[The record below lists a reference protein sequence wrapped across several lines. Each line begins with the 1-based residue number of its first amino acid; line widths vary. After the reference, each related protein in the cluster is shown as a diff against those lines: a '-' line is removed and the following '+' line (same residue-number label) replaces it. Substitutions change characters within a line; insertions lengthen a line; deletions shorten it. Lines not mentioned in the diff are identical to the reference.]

1 MSKKIIEEKAV
12 GKSIPEYADENWG
25 GYVLSLLTPDELLNG
40 LPKANGLR
48 RVLNYVFDVI
58 SSSSKEI
65 ILKESNEVL
74 INWVIEFLPRKQIC
88 FDPSSHTL
96 PVKTVTGFAS
106 ASYDNVKPP
115 FNKYLAAVA
124 DTRAE
129 ARAMRKALLL
139 NCIAA
144 EEAEE
149 HLEESATTDL
159 ISDNQKTI
167 AKTMSDR
174 LKVNLEK
181 TIAYY
186 SVEIT
191 GKEGAKLDSLSRVE
205 ANKVLAVLNKFQANT
220 KTPIP
225 QEILER

>member
-1 MSKKIIEEKAV
+1 MSKKTV
-12 GKSIPEYADENWG
+12 GDKVEGKDIPEYASEGWG
-25 GYVLSLLTPDELLNG
+25 QYVLSLLTPDELLNG

-48 RVLNYVFDVI
+48 RVLNFVFDII
-58 SSSSKEI
+58 SSGSKEI
-65 ILKESNEVL
+65 ILKDSNEVL

-88 FDPSSHTL
+88 FDATSPTL
-96 PVKTVTGFAS
+96 PVKSVTGFAS
-106 ASYDNVKPP
+106 ASYENVKPP

-149 HLEESATTDL
+149 HLEETATTDL
-159 ISDNQKTI
+159 ISENQKTI

-174 LKVNLEK
+174 LKVNLDK
-181 TIAYY
+181 TISHY
-186 SVEIT
+186 SIEIT

-225 QEILER
+225 QEILEN